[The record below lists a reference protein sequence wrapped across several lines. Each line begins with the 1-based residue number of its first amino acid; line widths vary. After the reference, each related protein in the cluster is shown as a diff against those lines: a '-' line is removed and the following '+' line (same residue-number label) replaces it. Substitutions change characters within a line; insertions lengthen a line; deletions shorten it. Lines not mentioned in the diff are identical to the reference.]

1 MIRPHDLFFSCR
13 TLAKTNVVSIND
25 KRPTGAVE
33 LHQMDVITIG
43 RTQLVFVPFC
53 GAEFDWAE
61 LSDAK
66 D

>member
-1 MIRPHDLFFSCR
+1 LF
-13 TLAKTNVVSIND
+13 SIND

-53 GAEFDWAE
+53 GSEFDWAE
-61 LSDAK
+61 LSDSK